1 MTALATYSPIEA
13 VETIEMLHVQV
24 AALKAQV
31 KQLQIENEQ
40 LKTRILNSTEK

>member
-1 MTALATYSPIEA
+1 MTDLVYTSSTSTPA
-13 VETIEMLHVQV
+13 VEDLINQV
-24 AALKAQV
+24 ALLTAQV